1 MIRRLFIFSK
11 TALDR
16 EGIRMRDRFGLGAI
30 VLMAALGA
38 ATGASSRAWALEA
51 ANHDEK
57 YPDIGGTWVRPGAAQ
72 WDPTKPAGL
81 RQQAPLTAEYQAIF
95 ENNLNIAKSGGQE
108 YNPQVNCLPAG
119 MPRVM
124 IAYDP
129 LEFIVTPD
137 VTYMRSDHLA
147 QFRRIYTDGRPW
159 PDEIK
164 PSFVG
169 YSIGRW
175 VDQDAQGR
183 YGALEVETRSL
194 KGPRSLD
201 ASGLPLDTDN
211 QTILKERIFLDP
223 ANRNL
228 MHDQVTTIDHA
239 YTRPWTVVRSYDRDP
254 DPVWVENNCGAD
266 NHYVEIEKE
275 TYFISADGY
284 LMPTKKNQ
292 RVPDLKNFNQSP
304 Q

>member
-1 MIRRLFIFSK
+1 
-11 TALDR
+11 
-16 EGIRMRDRFGLGAI
+16 MRDRCLLAAI
-30 VLMAALGA
+30 SLGA
-38 ATGASSRAWALEA
+38 ALVTGATGA
-51 ANHDEK
+51 APLDAAKHDAK
-57 YPDIGGTWVRPGAAQ
+57 YPDIAGTWVRPGAAQ

-159 PDEIK
+159 PEQIK

-175 VDQDAQGR
+175 VDQDAEGR
-183 YGALEVETRSL
+183 YGALEVETRGL
-194 KGPRSLD
+194 KGPRDLD
-201 ASGLPLDTDN
+201 ASGLPLHPDN
-211 QTILKERIFLDP
+211 ETIIKERIFLDA
-223 ANRNL
+223 ANPNRL
-228 MHDQVTTIDHA
+228 HDQITTIDHA
-239 YTRPWTVVRSYDRDP
+239 YTRPWTVTRDYKRDP
-254 DPVWVENNCGAD
+254 DPIWLENNCGPD
-266 NHYVEIEKE
+266 NHYVSIGKE

-284 LMPTKKNQ
+284 LMPIKKNQ
-292 RVPDLKNFNQSP
+292 TLPDLKNFALAP
-304 Q
+304 K

>member
-1 MIRRLFIFSK
+1 M
-11 TALDR
+11 
-16 EGIRMRDRFGLGAI
+16 RMRDRFGLGAI

-38 ATGASSRAWALEA
+38 VTAASTAAWALEA
-51 ANHDEK
+51 ASHDTK

-95 ENNLNIAKSGGQE
+95 ENNLSIAKSGGQE

-201 ASGLPLDTDN
+201 ASGLPLDADN
-211 QTILKERIFLDP
+211 QTIVKERIFLDP

-228 MHDQVTTIDHA
+228 LHDQVTTIDHA
-239 YTRPWTVVRSYDRDP
+239 YTRPWTVVRSYNRDP

-266 NHYVEIEKE
+266 NHYVSLGKE

-292 RVPDLKNFNQSP
+292 PEPGLKGFDQSSK
-304 Q
+304 

>member
-1 MIRRLFIFSK
+1 MRVRSSFS
-11 TALDR
+11 
-16 EGIRMRDRFGLGAI
+16 AI
-30 VLMAALGA
+30 LLAAALGTA
-38 ATGASSRAWALEA
+38 ATGAFALDA
-51 ANHDEK
+51 AKHDDAKQDAK

-81 RQQAPLTAEYQAIF
+81 RQQAPLTPEYQAVF
-95 ENNLNIAKSGGQE
+95 ETNLDITKSGGQE

-129 LEFIVTPD
+129 LEFIVTPE
-137 VTYMRSDHLA
+137 VTYIRSDHLA
-147 QFRRIYTDGRPW
+147 QFRRIYTDGRSW
-159 PDEIK
+159 PDQLT

-175 VDQDAQGR
+175 VDPDGAGR

-194 KGPRSLD
+194 KGPRALD
-201 ASGLPLDTDN
+201 ASGLPLHADN
-211 QTILKERIFLDP
+211 QTIVKERIFLDQ

-228 MHDQVTTIDHA
+228 LHDQVTTIDHA
-239 YTRPWTVVRSYDRDP
+239 YTRPWTITRSYNRDP
-254 DPVWVENNCGAD
+254 DPVWAENNCGAD
-266 NHYVEIEKE
+266 NHYVSLGRE

-284 LMPTKKNQ
+284 LMPTKKDQ
-292 RVPDLKNFNQSP
+292 PVPHLQGFGPSAK
-304 Q
+304 

>member
-1 MIRRLFIFSK
+1 M
-11 TALDR
+11 
-16 EGIRMRDRFGLGAI
+16 MRVRCVVSVAIGLTVSFAI
-30 VLMAALGA
+30 AASA
-38 ATGASSRAWALEA
+38 ASALEDQA
-51 ANHDEK
+51 HGK

-81 RQQAPLTAEYQAIF
+81 KQQAPLTPEYQAVF
-95 ENNLNIAKSGGQE
+95 ESNLAITKSGGQE

-129 LEFIVTPD
+129 LEFIVTPE
-137 VTYMRSDHLA
+137 VTYIRSDHLA
-147 QFRRIYTDGRPW
+147 QFRRIYTDGRTW
-159 PDEIK
+159 PAEVT

-175 VDQDAQGR
+175 VEQGSDGG
-183 YGALEVETRSL
+183 YAALEAETRFL

-201 ASGLPLDTDN
+201 ASGLPLHADN
-211 QTILKERIFLDP
+211 ETIVKERIYLDS

-228 MHDQVTTIDHA
+228 LHDRVTTIDHA
-239 YTRPWTVVRSYDRDP
+239 YTRPWTVIRSYNRDP

-266 NHYVEIEKE
+266 NHYVSLGKE

-292 RVPDLKNFNQSP
+292 AVPRLVGFAATR
-304 Q
+304 

>member
-1 MIRRLFIFSK
+1 
-11 TALDR
+11 
-16 EGIRMRDRFGLGAI
+16 MRDRCGLGAI
-30 VLMAALGA
+30 VFRRRRSGLPPRLPP
-38 ATGASSRAWALEA
+38 RLLLAWALEA
-51 ANHDEK
+51 ASHDAK

-95 ENNLNIAKSGGQE
+95 ENNLNIAKAGGQE

-175 VDQDAQGR
+175 VDPDAQGR
-183 YGALEVETRSL
+183 YGALEVETRSPQGAAL
-194 KGPRSLD
+194 ARRQRTALGHRQPDHRQGTDLSRPGQSQSYARPGHHHRSCLYEAVDRRAKLQPRSR
-201 ASGLPLDTDN
+201 SGLGREQLRRR
-211 QTILKERIFLDP
+211 QSLCLARQG
-223 ANRNL
+223 NL
-228 MHDQVTTIDHA
+228 LHQRGRLPDAHQEDQPEPGLQGFD
-239 YTRPWTVVRSYDRDP
+239 
-254 DPVWVENNCGAD
+254 
-266 NHYVEIEKE
+266 
-275 TYFISADGY
+275 
-284 LMPTKKNQ
+284 
-292 RVPDLKNFNQSP
+292 QSP
-304 Q
+304 K

>member
-1 MIRRLFIFSK
+1 
-11 TALDR
+11 
-16 EGIRMRDRFGLGAI
+16 MRDRCSFAAI
-30 VLMAALGA
+30 VLVAALGA
-38 ATGASSRAWALEA
+38 ATTGAAALEPA
-51 ANHDEK
+51 KHDAK

-81 RQQAPLTAEYQAIF
+81 RQQAPLTPEYQTLF

-159 PDEIK
+159 PEQIK

-175 VDQDAQGR
+175 VDQDAEGR

-201 ASGLPLDTDN
+201 ASGLPLHADN
-211 QTILKERIFLDP
+211 QTIVKERIFLDP

-228 MHDQVTTIDHA
+228 LHDQVTTIDHA
-239 YTRPWTVVRSYDRDP
+239 YTRPWTIVRSYNRDP

-266 NHYVEIEKE
+266 NHYVSLGKE

-292 RVPDLKNFNQSP
+292 PEPGMKDFDQSSK
-304 Q
+304 

>member
-1 MIRRLFIFSK
+1 MGDRCSLAAIAVAAVLGATTSWAQ
-11 TALDR
+11 ALD
-16 EGIRMRDRFGLGAI
+16 
-30 VLMAALGA
+30 AARQD
-38 ATGASSRAWALEA
+38 ATF
-51 ANHDEK
+51 
-57 YPDIGGTWVRPGAAQ
+57 PDIGGTWVRPGAAQ

-95 ENNLNIAKSGGQE
+95 EANLATTAAGGQE

-137 VTYMRSDHLA
+137 VTYIRSDHLME
-147 QFRRIYTDGRPW
+147 FRRIYTDGRQW
-159 PDEIK
+159 PEQVT
-164 PSFVG
+164 PSFEG

-175 VDQDAQGR
+175 VDQDGDGR
-183 YGALEVETRSL
+183 YGALEVETRFL
-194 KGPRSLD
+194 KGPRALD
-201 ASGLPLDTDN
+201 ASGLPLHADN
-211 QTILKERIFLDP
+211 QTVVKERFSLDQ

-228 MHDQVTTIDHA
+228 LHDQITTIDHA
-239 YTRPWTVVRSYDRDP
+239 YTKPWTVTRNYRRDP

-266 NHYVEIEKE
+266 NHYVSIGKE

-292 RVPDLKNFNQSP
+292 PVPGLKNFDQP
-304 Q
+304 PK

>member
-1 MIRRLFIFSK
+1 M
-11 TALDR
+11 LDASPA
-16 EGIRMRDRFGLGAI
+16 GASMLVGAI
-30 VLMAALGA
+30 TLAAALVLSGA
-38 ATGASSRAWALEA
+38 AANAS
-51 ANHDEK
+51 DEPK
-57 YPDIGGTWVRPGAAQ
+57 FPDIGGTWVRPGAAQ

-81 RQQAPLTAEYQAIF
+81 RQQAPLTPEYQTIF
-95 ENNLNIAKSGGQE
+95 ESNLAITAAGGQE

-159 PDEIK
+159 PDEIA

-169 YSIGRW
+169 YSIGHW
-175 VDQDAQGR
+175 VDRDRDGR
-183 YGALEVETRSL
+183 YGALEVETRAL
-194 KGPRSLD
+194 KGPRALD
-201 ASGLPLDTDN
+201 ASGLPLHTDN
-211 QTILKERIFLDP
+211 QTIVKERIYLDP

-228 MHDQVTTIDHA
+228 LHDRVTTIDHA
-239 YTRPWTVVRSYDRDP
+239 YFRPWTITRNYNRDP
-254 DPVWVENNCGAD
+254 EPVWVENNCGAD
-266 NHYVEIEKE
+266 NHYVSIGRE

-284 LMPTKKNQ
+284 LMPTKKSQ
-292 RVPDLKNFNQSP
+292 PVPGLRDFERP
-304 Q
+304 PR

>member
-1 MIRRLFIFSK
+1 M
-11 TALDR
+11 
-16 EGIRMRDRFGLGAI
+16 RMRDRYGLGAI
-30 VLMAALGA
+30 VLLVAALGA
-38 ATGASSRAWALEA
+38 ATGASTGSWALEA
-51 ANHDEK
+51 ANHDAK
-57 YPDIGGTWVRPGAAQ
+57 YPDIAGTWVRPGAAQ

-211 QTILKERIFLDP
+211 QTIVKERIFLDQ

-228 MHDQVTTIDHA
+228 LHDQVTTIDHA
-239 YTRPWTVVRSYDRDP
+239 YTRPWTITRSYNRDP

-266 NHYVEIEKE
+266 NHYVSLGKE

-292 RVPDLKNFNQSP
+292 PEPGLQGFDQSSK
-304 Q
+304 

>member
-1 MIRRLFIFSK
+1 
-11 TALDR
+11 
-16 EGIRMRDRFGLGAI
+16 MRDRYGLAA
-30 VLMAALGA
+30 MALVAVI
-38 ATGASSRAWALEA
+38 ATGATAALALEGGKRDDA
-51 ANHDEK
+51 EHDAK
-57 YPDIGGTWVRPGAAQ
+57 YPDIAGTWVRPGAAQ
-72 WDPTKPAGL
+72 WDPTKPSGL
-81 RQQAPLTAEYQAIF
+81 RQQAPLTPEYQTIF
-95 ENNLNIAKSGGQE
+95 ETNLDITKSGGQE

-129 LEFIVTPD
+129 LELIVTPE
-137 VTYMRSDHLA
+137 VTYIRSDHLM

-159 PDEIK
+159 PDPLT
-164 PSFVG
+164 PSFLG

-175 VDQDAQGR
+175 VEPDRDGR

-201 ASGLPLDTDN
+201 ASGLPLHADN
-211 QTILKERIFLDP
+211 QTIVKERIFLDQ

-228 MHDQVTTIDHA
+228 LHDQVTTIDHA
-239 YTRPWTVVRSYDRDP
+239 YTRPWTVTRSYNRDP

-266 NHYVEIEKE
+266 NHYVSLGRE

-292 RVPDLKNFNQSP
+292 PVPVLKDFGQSP
-304 Q
+304 R

>member
-1 MIRRLFIFSK
+1 
-11 TALDR
+11 
-16 EGIRMRDRFGLGAI
+16 MRGSAI
-30 VLMAALGA
+30 TLAAALVLSGA
-38 ATGASSRAWALEA
+38 AAGASDEA
-51 ANHDEK
+51 ETGK

-81 RQQAPLTAEYQAIF
+81 RQQAPLTAEYQKIF
-95 ENNLNIAKSGGQE
+95 EANLAITAAGGQE

-137 VTYMRSDHLA
+137 VTYIRSDHLA
-147 QFRRIYTDGRPW
+147 QFRRIYTDGRSW
-159 PDEIK
+159 PQEIT

-175 VDQDAQGR
+175 VDPEPDGR
-183 YGALEVETRSL
+183 YGALEVETRGL

-201 ASGLPLDTDN
+201 ASGLPVHADN
-211 QTILKERIFLDP
+211 QTIVKERIFLDG

-228 MHDQVTTIDHA
+228 LRDRVTNIDHA
-239 YTRPWTVVRSYDRDP
+239 YSRPWTVTRSYNRDP
-254 DPVWVENNCGAD
+254 APVWVENNCGAD
-266 NHYVEIEKE
+266 NHYVSIGPE

-292 RVPDLKNFNQSP
+292 PVPGLKDFDQPSR
-304 Q
+304 

>member
-1 MIRRLFIFSK
+1 MLA
-11 TALDR
+11 TA
-16 EGIRMRDRFGLGAI
+16 MTA
-30 VLMAALGA
+30 V
-38 ATGASSRAWALEA
+38 ASENQNRNA
-51 ANHDEK
+51 K

-81 RQQAPLTAEYQAIF
+81 RQQAPLTAEYQAVF
-95 ENNLNIAKSGGQE
+95 ENNLAIAKSGGQE

-119 MPRVM
+119 VPRVM

-129 LEFIVTPD
+129 LEFIVTPE
-137 VTYMRSDHLA
+137 VTYIRSDHLA
-147 QFRRIYTDGRPW
+147 QFRRIYTDGRSW
-159 PDEIK
+159 PEAVT

-175 VDQDAQGR
+175 VDADADGR
-183 YGALEVETRSL
+183 YGVLEAETRFL

-201 ASGLPLDTDN
+201 ASGLPLHTDN
-211 QTILKERIFLDP
+211 QTIVKERFYLDP

-228 MHDQVTTIDHA
+228 LHDQVTTIDHA
-239 YTRPWTVVRSYDRDP
+239 YTRPWTVIRSYNRDP
-254 DPVWVENNCGAD
+254 DPVWLENNCGAD
-266 NHYVEIEKE
+266 NHYVSLGKE

-292 RVPDLKNFNQSP
+292 TVPQLTGFAP
-304 Q
+304 AR

>member
-1 MIRRLFIFSK
+1 
-11 TALDR
+11 
-16 EGIRMRDRFGLGAI
+16 MRDRCSFAAI
-30 VLMAALGA
+30 VLVAALGA
-38 ATGASSRAWALEA
+38 ATTGAAALEPA
-51 ANHDEK
+51 KHDAK

-81 RQQAPLTAEYQAIF
+81 RQQAPLTPEYQTRF
-95 ENNLNIAKSGGQE
+95 ETNLNIAKSGGQE

-159 PDEIK
+159 PEQIK

-175 VDQDAQGR
+175 VDQDAEGR

-201 ASGLPLDTDN
+201 ASGLPLHADN
-211 QTILKERIFLDP
+211 QTIVKERIFLDP

-228 MHDQVTTIDHA
+228 LHDQVTTIDHA
-239 YTRPWTVVRSYDRDP
+239 YTRPWTIVRSYNRDP

-266 NHYVEIEKE
+266 NHYVSLGKE

-292 RVPDLKNFNQSP
+292 PEPGLKDFDQSSK
-304 Q
+304 